1 MVSRSSTNA
10 AKPAPTPA
18 KKGVLKVVPK
28 VARAARPKPVSEP
41 VAKPVS
47 KSARKVA
54 VKPAPKS
61 RRSAVEKPAKTQSA
75 AVAPSR
81 GSSRPARQSDARKY
95 DVVLYGASG
104 FVGRQ
109 TVAYFAQLG
118 PLKNPDGQ
126 PLRWALA
133 GRSADKLEAVKT
145 ACGEGAKNADIIVAD
160 AQDAVALGQLAQ
172 NARVVL
178 STAGPF
184 ALYGSALVTACV
196 KHGTHYVDITGETP
210 WVHGLIAEHHD
221 AAAVSGTRII
231 PFCGFDS
238 VPSDLGAW
246 LITQAMQARHGEPCN
261 RVKACFSLKG
271 GVNGGT
277 LASALNFMGPA
288 HARMMADP
296 FLLNA
301 NLDRP
306 GAARSIAA
314 HLDPTSPSFDVD
326 FNAWLGPFFMG
337 PINTRVVR
345 RSADLLTP
353 SRGRPAGYADD
364 FQYQEYFRFGS
375 GPLAAAAATAFC
387 AGMRAS
393 QFAMTLAPVRSLAG
407 KLVPGP
413 GTGPSE
419 GSMNR
424 GSFRCELVGKS
435 ASGHV
440 VRGRIAD
447 RGDPGNRGTT
457 KMVCEAALCLALE
470 LDALPG
476 GRAKGGLLTPAS
488 GLGDVLVARLRNAG
502 MTLEVD

>member
-1 MVSRSSTNA
+1 MI
-10 AKPAPTPA
+10 AK
-18 KKGVLKVVPK
+18 
-28 VARAARPKPVSEP
+28 
-41 VAKPVS
+41 
-47 KSARKVA
+47 
-54 VKPAPKS
+54 
-61 RRSAVEKPAKTQSA
+61 
-75 AVAPSR
+75 
-81 GSSRPARQSDARKY
+81 
-95 DVVLYGASG
+95 
-104 FVGRQ
+104 
-109 TVAYFAQLG
+109 
-118 PLKNPDGQ
+118 
-126 PLRWALA
+126 
-133 GRSADKLEAVKT
+133 
-145 ACGEGAKNADIIVAD
+145 
-160 AQDAVALGQLAQ
+160 
-172 NARVVL
+172 
-178 STAGPF
+178 
-184 ALYGSALVTACV
+184 
-196 KHGTHYVDITGETP
+196 
-210 WVHGLIAEHHD
+210 HHD
-221 AAAVSGTRII
+221 AAAASGTRII

-238 VPSDLGAW
+238 VPSDLGTW
-246 LITQAMQARHGEPCN
+246 LMTQAMQTRHGEPCE

-277 LASALNFMGPA
+277 LASAINFMGPE

-296 FLLNA
+296 FLLKPRHAKN
-301 NLDRP
+301 
-306 GAARSIAA
+306 RSPAG

-326 FNAWLGPFFMG
+326 FNAWVGPFFMG

-353 SRGRPAGYADD
+353 VRGKPLGYAED
-364 FQYQEYFRFGS
+364 FHYQEYFRFGG

-393 QFAMTLAPVRSLAG
+393 QFAMTLAPVRTLAG

-488 GLGDVLVARLRNAG
+488 GLGDVLVARLRQAG
-502 MTLEVD
+502 MTLQVD